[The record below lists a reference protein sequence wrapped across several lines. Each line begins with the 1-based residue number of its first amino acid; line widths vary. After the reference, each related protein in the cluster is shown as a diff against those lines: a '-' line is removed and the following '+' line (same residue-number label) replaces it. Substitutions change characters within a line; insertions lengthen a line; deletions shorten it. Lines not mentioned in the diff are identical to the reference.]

1 MGGDNIQSV
10 TCSCSSAVS
19 IQRQRGG
26 ELADTIAVLYFIFLI
41 NTGTVSRVTRLRWR
55 RCSIGGVRPGN
66 KGANELKTNFEN
78 STLKRCFME
87 VCSVCWPGWEEW
99 VTSTQ
104 INTTN
109 SSFKINHDSEKIFS
123 KAEQ

>member
-10 TCSCSSAVS
+10 TCSSAVS
-19 IQRQRGG
+19 RQRQRGG
-26 ELADTIAVLYFIFLI
+26 ELADTIAVLYFIFMI

>member
-1 MGGDNIQSV
+1 MGLLHDYEPSDGPLFQ
-10 TCSCSSAVS
+10 A
-19 IQRQRGG
+19 
-26 ELADTIAVLYFIFLI
+26 LI